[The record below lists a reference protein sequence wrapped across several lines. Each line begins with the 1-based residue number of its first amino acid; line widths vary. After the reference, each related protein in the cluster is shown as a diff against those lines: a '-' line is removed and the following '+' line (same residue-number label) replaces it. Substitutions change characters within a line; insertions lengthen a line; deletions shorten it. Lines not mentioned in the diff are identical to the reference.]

1 MNGGQPVNVDLSKYT
16 QEKADGT
23 MKIVN
28 IEGKLHFVERKFDA
42 KTGIATPN
50 IVPIDIDS
58 LKFAKKSLE
67 EQLAGV
73 TALLADAEGAKPV

>member
-1 MNGGQPVNVDLSKYT
+1 MNGGQPVNIDLSKYT
-16 QEKADGT
+16 QEKNDGT

-28 IEGKLHFVERKFDA
+28 IEGKLHFVERKFDT
-42 KTGIATPN
+42 KSGVATPT

-58 LKFAKKSLE
+58 LRAAKKSLE

-73 TALLADAEGAKPV
+73 IALLADAESAKPV